1 MNAIVKIEEQ
11 NVNVVEYKSL
21 PVMTTEQMAGFYG
34 TEAVRIQQNYVRNS
48 GRFTEGKHF
57 FKVEGRELKDFAT
70 SLKIVT
76 NSLSDFEVLS
86 PNTRSLT
93 LYWMVKS

>member
-34 TEAVRIQQNYVRNS
+34 TEAVRIQQNYV
-48 GRFTEGKHF
+48 
-57 FKVEGRELKDFAT
+57 
-70 SLKIVT
+70 
-76 NSLSDFEVLS
+76 
-86 PNTRSLT
+86 
-93 LYWMVKS
+93 